1 MLRAQ
6 LRDLCHRLFR
16 QLNCNVQGM
25 AANALHKAVR
35 NLHLAKDHRHLFS
48 IPASVFRSVLGWMAW
63 NFNVKT
69 STPIGSVPGHEH
81 AGEQWAEDCK
91 RAFIMI
97 DLNPSRT
104 CTLSQTPAGIEVMQ
118 TEYPALRELQTTLKA
133 HSGTC
138 ASVTRTREGLKWLYG
153 HLGIGNLT
161 DPEPEDFSLRDHT
174 EATCCICKDN
184 TQDRRMENGVEVGEM
199 LKTAWLVQ
207 NGGTQP
213 AFPLRSASLSPVCG
227 DRDDWPQQKEN
238 QRSGSP
244 HAEGVVRSSERKQ
257 SGQQLQ

>member
-1 MLRAQ
+1 
-6 LRDLCHRLFR
+6 
-16 QLNCNVQGM
+16 M

-48 IPASVFRSVLGWMAW
+48 IPASVLRSVLGWMAW
-63 NFNVKT
+63 NFNAKT

-81 AGEQWAEDCK
+81 TGEQWAEDCK
-91 RAFIMI
+91 RTFNMI

-118 TEYPALRELQTTLKA
+118 TEYPALRELHTTLKA
-133 HSGTC
+133 LSGTC

-184 TQDRRMENGVEVGEM
+184 TQDRRMENGVEVG
-199 LKTAWLVQ
+199 A
-207 NGGTQP
+207 
-213 AFPLRSASLSPVCG
+213 RC
-227 DRDDWPQQKEN
+227 
-238 QRSGSP
+238 
-244 HAEGVVRSSERKQ
+244 
-257 SGQQLQ
+257 